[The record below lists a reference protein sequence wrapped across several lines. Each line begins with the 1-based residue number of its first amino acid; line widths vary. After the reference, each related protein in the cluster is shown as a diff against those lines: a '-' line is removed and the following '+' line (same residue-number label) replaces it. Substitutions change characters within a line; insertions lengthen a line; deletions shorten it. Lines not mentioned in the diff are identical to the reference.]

1 MADPMDAIYI
11 PQLIRALDQS
21 ETVQIKGYLA
31 DLETLTPVQG
41 AVQATHRGNY
51 LEVIGN
57 AETIV
62 TLTCDR
68 CLQQYNHRLNL
79 QTSEVIWLEDP
90 VESAEPDLAERELT
104 YDELVESLPPQG
116 YFRPDQWLY
125 EQLCLEIPPRKLC
138 NEDCSGIE
146 LSDAL
151 PISPPLVIDHRWA
164 SLEAIKK
171 QMLN

>member
-1 MADPMDAIYI
+1 MDAIYI
-11 PQLIRALDQS
+11 PQLTRAPDQTETIQINGRLD
-21 ETVQIKGYLA
+21 G
-31 DLETLTPVQG
+31 LETLTPVQG
-41 AVQATHRGNY
+41 TVQVTHHGNY
-51 LEVIGN
+51 LEVLGE
-57 AETIV
+57 AETIM

-68 CLQQYNHRLNL
+68 CLQQYNHRLLL
-79 QTSEVIWLEDP
+79 QTSEIIWLEEP
-90 VESAEPDLAERELT
+90 VESTESDLAEHELS

-116 YFRPDQWLY
+116 YFHPDQWLY

-138 NEDCSGIE
+138 DEECGGIE

-151 PISPPLVIDHRWA
+151 PTAAPLVIDHRWA